1 MMSPHVTLIVK
12 LTNACNM
19 RCHYCFIEPSV
30 LHKKMQPETARL
42 VIRSFLD
49 SNYFQS
55 VDFVWHGG
63 EPLLRGRKFFEMLV
77 REQKS
82 RPTRVSY
89 TNSIQTNATE
99 LSDGMVDFLTEH
111 QFQIGLSLDGP
122 TTLTDEAR
130 RMRSKVDR
138 RSAYEV
144 TVDAAKRLQ
153 QRGRSAGAIVVV
165 NRNNVNEPEA
175 IYSDFSQRGIYMK
188 IIPLTRSGLAA
199 TVYGDGLEVNA
210 EEYGGFLIRMF
221 DLWFDDPKRAIK
233 IDPFAQHISRI
244 LGVNVAHSCFFT
256 RSCHHHFLGISPDG
270 EVFPCGMFQGEPSFK
285 YGDIHEMDMASV
297 GDAALFKALDERE
310 EKVLN
315 QCGECAFLDLCYSGC
330 MFHSLKDSKVMD
342 EKDYFCASYRMYFEH
357 ALRRLHADLSRATQL
372 AVTALAQGPA
382 LRTSARRTVSSSE

>member
-1 MMSPHVTLIVK
+1 MMMSPHITLIVK

-19 RCHYCFIEPSV
+19 QCHYCFIEPWV
-30 LHKKMQPETARL
+30 FHNKMKPETARL

-63 EPLLRGRKFFEMLV
+63 EPLLRGRKFFEMLIG
-77 REQKS
+77 EQKS

-99 LSDGMVDFLTEH
+99 LSDDMVDFLTAN

-153 QRGRSAGAIVVV
+153 QRGGGAGAIVVV

-175 IYSDFSQRGIYMK
+175 IYRDFSER
-188 IIPLTRSGLAA
+188 
-199 TVYGDGLEVNA
+199 
-210 EEYGGFLIRMF
+210 
-221 DLWFDDPKRAIK
+221 
-233 IDPFAQHISRI
+233 RI
-244 LGVNVAHSCFFT
+244 H
-256 RSCHHHFLGISPDG
+256 
-270 EVFPCGMFQGEPSFK
+270 M
-285 YGDIHEMDMASV
+285 
-297 GDAALFKALDERE
+297 
-310 EKVLN
+310 
-315 QCGECAFLDLCYSGC
+315 
-330 MFHSLKDSKVMD
+330 
-342 EKDYFCASYRMYFEH
+342 
-357 ALRRLHADLSRATQL
+357 
-372 AVTALAQGPA
+372 
-382 LRTSARRTVSSSE
+382 